1 MEESYITKYA
11 RAREITEAE
20 AVTHKMVKEYIK
32 YADTV
37 RNAVG
42 RDHTDKNSD
51 KPACDS

>member
-20 AVTHKMVKEYIK
+20 AATHQIVKEYEK
-32 YADTV
+32 YENTV
-37 RNAVG
+37 RDAVS
-42 RDHTDKNSD
+42 RDHTDKDSD